1 MIKLG
6 WIFPGQASQYVGM
19 GKDLYES
26 TTLGKSYFKL
36 ANDILGFDLKTII
49 FDGPEEKL
57 KRTEYTQPAI
67 FLISSIL
74 SKLLQEKLGDPVVS
88 AGHSLGEYSAL
99 LTANAFSFEEG
110 MQLIKVRS
118 SAMKEAC
125 EQTRGTMAA
134 IIGFDILK
142 LQKLC
147 SEYKGRGKV
156 VIANY
161 NSPHQII
168 ISGSIKAVRY
178 ILEESKFLG
187 AKLTKEINVG
197 GAFHSPLMK
206 SATESLAEKVNST
219 QISNLKYP
227 VISNFDGKP
236 NKESSKIKYSLIK
249 QIESPVLW
257 YQSIKEMRAYKVDK
271 FIEVGPGN
279 ILQGLN
285 KRIVKEIPCIGISS
299 ISDLTNFNV

>member
-6 WIFPGQASQYVGM
+6 MDFPGQASQYVGM
-19 GKDLYES
+19 GKDLYAS
-26 TTLGKSYFKL
+26 TTLGKSYFEL
-36 ANDILGFDLKTII
+36 ANDILGYDLKTII
-49 FDGPEEKL
+49 FDGPEKIL

-125 EQTRGTMAA
+125 EQKKGTMAA

-147 SEYKGRGKV
+147 SEYKGSGKV

-161 NSPHQII
+161 NSPNQTI
-168 ISGSIKAVRY
+168 ISGSIEAVRS
-178 ILEESKFLG
+178 ILEKSKFLG

-206 SATESLAEKVNST
+206 IATESLAEKVNSI

-236 NKESSKIKYSLIK
+236 NKESSKIKYSLVK
-249 QIESPVLW
+249 QIENPVLW
-257 YQSIKEMRAYKVDK
+257 YQSIKEMSTFKLDK

-279 ILQGLN
+279 VLQGLN
-285 KRIVKEIPCIGISS
+285 KRIVREIPCIGVSNLN
-299 ISDLTNFNV
+299 DLTSLNV

>member
-19 GKDLYES
+19 GKNLYEN
-26 TTLGKSYFKL
+26 TALGKSYFKL
-36 ANDILGFDLKTII
+36 ANDILGYDLKTII
-49 FDGPEEKL
+49 FDGPEKIL

-74 SKLLQEKLGDPVVS
+74 SKLLQEKVGDPVVS

-118 SAMKEAC
+118 SAMREAC
-125 EQTRGTMAA
+125 EQTKGTMAA

-147 SEYKGRGKV
+147 SEYKGSGKV

-161 NSPHQII
+161 NAPNQII

-206 SATESLAEKVNST
+206 SATESLAEKVNSV

-227 VISNFDGKP
+227 IISNFDGKP
-236 NKESSKIKYSLIK
+236 NRESSKIKYSLVK
-249 QIESPVLW
+249 QIENPVLW
-257 YQSIKEMRAYKVDK
+257 YQSVIEMSTFKLDK
-271 FIEVGPGN
+271 FIEVGPGSV
-279 ILQGLN
+279 LQGLN
-285 KRIVKEIPCIGISS
+285 KRIIREIPCVGVSNL
-299 ISDLTNFNV
+299 SDLTSLNV

>member
-26 TTLGKSYFKL
+26 TILGKSYFKL
-36 ANDILGFDLKTII
+36 ANDILGCDLKTII
-49 FDGPEEKL
+49 FDGPEEIL

-110 MQLIKVRS
+110 MQLVKVRS

-125 EQTRGTMAA
+125 EQIKGTMAA

-147 SEYKGRGKV
+147 SEYKGSGKV

-161 NSPHQII
+161 NSPNQII
-168 ISGSIKAVRY
+168 ISGSIKAVRS
-178 ILEESKFLG
+178 ILEKSKFLG

-206 SATESLAEKVNST
+206 IATESLAEKVNSI
-219 QISNLKYP
+219 QISNLKYS
-227 VISNFDGKP
+227 VIANFDGNP
-236 NKESSKIKYSLIK
+236 NRESSKIKYSLIK
-249 QIESPVLW
+249 QIENPVLW
-257 YQSIKEMRAYKVDK
+257 YQSITAMCNFKIEK
-271 FIEVGPGN
+271 FIEVGPGR

-285 KRIVKEIPCIGISS
+285 KRISKEIPCDGVSNLK
-299 ISDLTNFNV
+299 DLENLNV